1 MAIDKNIPDQG
12 IDEAKLEQEVFSEE
26 VELEAQEP
34 EESPNVEM
42 FEDGGAVVNFGNP
55 QQPQMQQGHGA
66 NLAEDLEDNVLEDI
80 SDEVI
85 KNFEDSRSSR
95 SDWEQTYV
103 NGLDLLGFKYEDRTE
118 PFQGSSGAT
127 HPVLAEA
134 VTQFQ
139 ALAYKELM
147 PAGGPVRTQIIGLE
161 TPDKVKQSQRVK
173 EFMNYQLMINM
184 KEYEPEFDQMLFNL
198 PLSGS
203 TFKKVYYDAILGRC
217 VSKFVPAED
226 LYVPYTS
233 TSLDDTDCIIHKV
246 KMTKNDLI
254 QSQLGGIYRDID
266 LDGNE
271 NYENDQISE
280 KKDELTGVD
289 PKNDDVYT
297 ILEAHIHLE
306 IEGMEDIDPKTNE
319 PTGIKFPYIVTLDE
333 GSGKILSITKN
344 WEEQDQLKKRK
355 DYFVHFKF
363 LPGLG
368 FYGFGLI
375 HMIGGLS
382 RTATAALRQL
392 LDAGTLSNLPAGF
405 KMRGIR
411 VRDEAQ
417 PLQPG
422 EFRDVDAPGGRL
434 DDAFKILPFKGP
446 DNTLLQLMGV
456 VVSAGQRF
464 ASIADLQ
471 VGDGN
476 QSAAVGTTVA
486 LLERGSRVMSAIHK
500 RIYAAM
506 KSEFGLLEKVFT
518 TYLPKFYPY
527 DVVGG
532 QNQIYQ
538 ADFDQKIDII
548 PVADPNIF
556 SQTQRI
562 AIAQS
567 ELQIAMS
574 NPQLHN
580 VYHAYRHLYEALG
593 VKDVDLVLP
602 PPPVPQAMDPS
613 TENVLALNGKKIQAF
628 PQQDHQAH
636 MKAHLL
642 FMGTTVCRN
651 NPQALG
657 ILQQN
662 CMEHI
667 NLMSQEQVEME
678 FVEEIAQV
686 NQVKQ
691 QMQPIIQQMQQQ
703 PQMQP
708 PPQLQQL
715 QQMEA
720 QLRIKMEA
728 RKAVLISE
736 FMEDYSKAEKETLNQ
751 IESDPL
757 LKLKDRELDIKA
769 RQEQARREESEEKMN
784 LERAKMLQAKNT
796 AEDKLEQNDEHAKLR
811 AAVSLAKDGIK
822 DMKATVLTGDN

>member
-12 IDEAKLEQEVFSEE
+12 IDEAKLEKEVFSEE

-34 EESPNVEM
+34 EEAPNVQM

-55 QQPQMQQGHGA
+55 QQPQVQQGHGA
-66 NLAEDLEDNVLEDI
+66 NLAEDLDDDILNDI

-85 KNFEDSRSSR
+85 KNFEDCRASRSE
-95 SDWEQTYV
+95 WEQTYV

-139 ALAYKELM
+139 ALAYKELL

-173 EFMNYQLMINM
+173 EFMNYQLMVNM

-233 TSLDDTDCIIHKV
+233 TSLEDTECIIHKV

-254 QSQLGGIYRDID
+254 QNQLGGLYRDID

-271 NYENDQISE
+271 NYESDQIGD
-280 KKDELTGVD
+280 KKDELSGVE

-306 IEGMEDIDPKTNE
+306 IENMEDIDPKTNE
-319 PTGIKFPYIVTLDE
+319 PTGVKFPYIVTLDE

-456 VVSAGQRF
+456 VVQAGQRF
-464 ASIADLQ
+464 ASIADMQ

-506 KSEFGLLEKVFT
+506 KSEFALLEKVFVT
-518 TYLPKFYPY
+518 FLPPFYPY

-538 ADFDQKIDII
+538 TDFDQKIDII

-562 AIAQS
+562 TIAQT

-602 PPPVPQAMDPS
+602 PPPMPQAMDPS

-678 FVEEIAQV
+678 YVQEIAQL
-686 NQVKQ
+686 NQLRE
-691 QMQPIIQQMQQQ
+691 QMKPILMQMQQN

-708 PPQLQQL
+708 PQQIQQL
-715 QQMEA
+715 QKIEA
-720 QLRIKMEA
+720 ETKIQMEA

-769 RQEQARREESEEKMN
+769 RQEQARREENEEKLN
-784 LERAKMLQAKNT
+784 LERAKMLQAKDT

-822 DMKATVLTGDN
+822 EMKANVVTGDS

>member
-12 IDEAKLEQEVFSEE
+12 IDEAKLEKEVFSEE

-34 EESPNVEM
+34 EEAPNVQM
-42 FEDGGAVVNFGNP
+42 FEDGGAVVNFGTP
-55 QQPQMQQGHGA
+55 QQPQVQQGHGA
-66 NLAEDLEDNVLEDI
+66 NLAEDLDDDILNDI

-85 KNFEDSRSSR
+85 KNFEDCRASRSE
-95 SDWEQTYV
+95 WEQTYV

-139 ALAYKELM
+139 ALAYKELL

-173 EFMNYQLMINM
+173 EFMNYQLMVNM

-233 TSLDDTDCIIHKV
+233 TSLEDTECIIHKV

-254 QSQLGGIYRDID
+254 QNQLGGLYRDID

-271 NYENDQISE
+271 NYENDQIGD
-280 KKDELTGVD
+280 KKDELSGVE

-319 PTGIKFPYIVTLDE
+319 PTGVKFPYIVTLDE

-506 KSEFGLLEKVFT
+506 KSEFALLEKVFVT
-518 TYLPKFYPY
+518 FLPPFYPY

-538 ADFDQKIDII
+538 TDFNQKIDII

-628 PQQDHQAH
+628 PKQDHQAH

-678 FVEEIAQV
+678 YAKEIAQL
-686 NQVKQ
+686 NQLRQ
-691 QMQPIIQQMQQQ
+691 QMQPILMQMQQQ

-708 PPQLQQL
+708 PPQIQQL
-715 QQMEA
+715 QKIEAETKIQMES
-720 QLRIKMEA
+720 

-769 RQEQARREESEEKMN
+769 RQEQARREENEEKLN
-784 LERAKMLQAKNT
+784 LERAKMLQAKDT

-822 DMKATVLTGDN
+822 EMKANVVTGDS

>member
-12 IDEAKLEQEVFSEE
+12 IDEAKLEKEVFSEE

-34 EESPNVEM
+34 EEAPNVEM
-42 FEDGGAVVNFGNP
+42 FEDGGAVVNFGEP
-55 QQPQMQQGHGA
+55 QQPQMQQGHMA
-66 NLAEDLEDNVLEDI
+66 NLAEELEDDILNDI

-85 KNFEDSRSSR
+85 KNFEDCRASR

-173 EFMNYQLMINM
+173 EFMNYQLMIEM

-203 TFKKVYYDAILGRC
+203 TFKKVYYDAVLGRC

-254 QSQLGGIYRDID
+254 QNQLAGLYRDID
-266 LDGNE
+266 LEGNE
-271 NYENDQISE
+271 NYENDQITE
-280 KKDELTGVD
+280 KKDELSGVD

-297 ILEAHIHLE
+297 ILEAHMHLE
-306 IEGMEDIDPKTNE
+306 IEGLEDIDPKTGE
-319 PTGIKFPYIVTLDE
+319 STGIKFPYIVTLDE

-344 WEEQDQLKKRK
+344 WDEQDQLKRRK

-506 KSEFGLLEKVFT
+506 KNEFGLLEKVFVT
-518 TYLPKFYPY
+518 FLPPFYPY

-532 QNQIYQ
+532 QNQIYKT
-538 ADFDQKIDII
+538 DFDQKVDII

-628 PQQDHQAH
+628 PKQDHQAH

-678 FVEEIAQV
+678 FVEDIAKV
-686 NQVKQ
+686 NQMQ
-691 QMQPIIQQMQQQ
+691 QAMQPIVQQMQQN

-708 PPQLQQL
+708 PQQLQQL

-720 QLRIKMEA
+720 QLKIQMEA

-751 IESDPL
+751 VENDPL
-757 LKLKDRELDIKA
+757 LRLKDRELDIKA
-769 RQEQARREESEEKMN
+769 REEQGRREENEEKLN

-822 DMKATVLTGDN
+822 EMKANVVTGDN